1 MKKVLIALL
10 VIAAVYAVGAV
21 VLAVANGQ
29 AEGKVVSEQKQ
40 LLVDGDMEASGV
52 GSWDQ
57 YHATASKVAGA
68 AIDGTQI
75 LHIAYAGNAVG
86 SAYQGGFTVGKTYRM
101 TGWARGDG
109 TSVPE
114 VRTNTGTLWSG
125 TTSTEWQQIDTVFVY
140 AGNGNF
146 QLGSSNFQSSSYVE
160 FDDIFLTEYTGD
172 MTNANQQLL
181 TDGDFE
187 KSGTSDW
194 TVFQITPSK
203 EAGAAKDGDRI
214 LRLAYDGS
222 HSSGLVY
229 QTIFTVGEEYRITA
243 WARGDGTGRPRIQD
257 GLGGIL
263 WIGTTSASWQ
273 RADVHGVAA
282 HTRIYLYGELLSAG
296 HYVEFDDVVIT
307 EYTGD
312 MTNADQQ
319 ILVDGDMEK
328 SGTANWT
335 PLYSGVLSKEAG
347 AAKDG
352 NWVIRVTVP
361 AASDPTY
368 GVARQSP
375 LTVGKTYH
383 IKGWARGDGNEKNPV
398 LGNVSIASLWSGTTS
413 TVWQRFD
420 LVFTAE
426 ATPVRLGATGLAD
439 EDGWTEFDD
448 VFVTAL

>member
-10 VIAAVYAVGAV
+10 VLIAAYAIGAV

-181 TDGDFE
+181 TDGDME
-187 KSGTSDW
+187 KSGTGDW
-194 TVFQITPSK
+194 TIRNSATVTK
-203 EAGAAKDGDRI
+203 ESGAAKNGDWIMRI
-214 LRLAYDGS
+214 AYGGS
-222 HSSGLVY
+222 NNPNVTQPIL
-229 QTIFTVGEEYRITA
+229 TVGTAYRIMG
-243 WARGDGTGRPRIQD
+243 WARSDGVSPPLVKNHAGTI
-257 GLGGIL
+257 I
-263 WIGTTSASWQ
+263 WTGTTDTDWQ
-273 RADVHGVAA
+273 YVNFVY
-282 HTRIYLYGELLSAG
+282 TEQYGENFRFGSNHTGAG
-296 HYVEFDDVVIT
+296 YTEWDDILVT

-312 MTNADQQ
+312 MTNANRQL
-319 ILVDGDMEK
+319 LVDGDMEK